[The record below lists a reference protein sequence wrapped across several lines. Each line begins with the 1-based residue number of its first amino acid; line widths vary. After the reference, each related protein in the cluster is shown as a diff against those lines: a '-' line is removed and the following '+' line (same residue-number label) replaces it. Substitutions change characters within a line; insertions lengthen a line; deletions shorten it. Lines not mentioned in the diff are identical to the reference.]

1 MQLTFNQMENMDQ
14 PGKKTMNI
22 IEYIIVCINAFAEDL
37 GIDIRESY
45 RYLKKYEGIN
55 FLVDYYD
62 IEHTLS
68 IENAVEDL
76 KLLCKN
82 NGGEIPEGNKV
93 YDPKI
98 QFQIE
103 CVAKNLV
110 AMLMSKYGW
119 NMQMSI
125 DRLYTSETYDRLCD
139 PECGLYYESP
149 VFVFSFLQ
157 NEIETG
163 QIS

>member
-1 MQLTFNQMENMDQ
+1 MQHTFNQMENMNQ
-14 PGKKTMNI
+14 PDKKTINT

-37 GIDIRESY
+37 GIDNRESY
-45 RYLKKYEGIN
+45 RYLKKYGGID
-55 FLVDYYD
+55 FLIDCYD

-82 NGGEIPEGNKV
+82 SGGQIPNGTKD

-125 DRLYTSETYDRLCD
+125 DRLCTSETYDRLCD

-149 VFVFSFLQ
+149 VYVFSFLQ

-163 QIS
+163 RIS